1 MGPHS
6 KSGWLT
12 QICLV
17 LWGRCT
23 YMQVNAHVCMSAGVH
38 VCTPPTHTHV
48 RVCMCAFMWGQRT
61 TKSLL
66 RCYSPCPSATEP
78 IIGLE
83 LSNESRE
90 TDHWASRITT
100 LGLPNAASTGDLDA
114 LFRMSYLLSP
124 NRCFSFVC
132 SFFVLGSHVSLYK
145 LQRGIAFVCQLSRF
159 HGRQIHQE
167 SSESFPYRLTHNS
180 PE

>member
-17 LWGRCT
+17 LWGGVHIYAGECTCVYVCRCT
-23 YMQVNAHVCMSAGVH
+23 CVH
-38 VCTPPTHTHV
+38 PHTHTHV

-159 HGRQIHQE
+159 HGRQIQQE